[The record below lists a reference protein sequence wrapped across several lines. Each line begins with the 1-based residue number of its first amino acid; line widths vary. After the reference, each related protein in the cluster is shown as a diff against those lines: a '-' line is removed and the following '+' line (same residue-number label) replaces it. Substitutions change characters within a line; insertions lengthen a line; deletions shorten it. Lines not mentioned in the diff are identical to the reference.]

1 MTRRIAAL
9 NKFVSRAIDKCLPF
23 FKTLKQVFQWTEK
36 CEVAF
41 QDLKEYLSKPP
52 LLSPSVEGEDLFL
65 YLAVSQT
72 VVSSAPIHE
81 ELKVQRPVY
90 YISQAFQ
97 GTRARYP
104 RVEKLAFALII
115 ASRKLRPYFQAHIVL
130 VMTDQPLQKA
140 MGRPNAAGRMVQWA
154 VEFSQFDIDYRPRT
168 TIKVQALAN
177 FVTEFTMTDQDPE
190 VDYWTMYTN
199 RSSIAGVGGVGVILL
214 SPKKEVLKYGV

>member
-52 LLSPSVEGEDLFL
+52 LLSPSIEGEDLFL